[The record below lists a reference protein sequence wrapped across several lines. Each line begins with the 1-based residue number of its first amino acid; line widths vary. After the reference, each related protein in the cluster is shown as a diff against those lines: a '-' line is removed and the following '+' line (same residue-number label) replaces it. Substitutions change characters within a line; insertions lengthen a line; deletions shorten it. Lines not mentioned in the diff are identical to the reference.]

1 VSSRS
6 AIPVLAA
13 VAAVAALATPTPAA
27 AITNSQIP
35 GLQVA
40 LRSHGLYHG
49 RIDGIAGPRT
59 RAAVRAF
66 QQQRGLHVDGIAG
79 PQTRR
84 ALGPLGTPLF
94 GSRVLRL
101 GHVGWDVSVLQFL
114 LAGRGLLTHRVDG
127 RFGAATQTS
136 VRQFQRSRGLRA
148 DGVAGPATI
157 VAFGAGAATLR
168 STSRA
173 SSSSSGGGGG
183 GTRHVVRPGENLT
196 SIAARYGTSVTA
208 LARANGLDPARYLVV
223 GTRLRVP
230 RGRGTPTAS
239 SAGSST
245 ASVRASID
253 RWSAHYGVDAR
264 LVKALAWMESG
275 FQNHVV
281 SPAGAFGVMQVTPA
295 TWAFVELVLMSGRNV
310 PRTAD
315 GNVRVGV
322 AFLRHML
329 RVFRGDERK
338 ALAAY
343 YQGAKSVQT
352 VGILPGT
359 RRYIANILALKSR
372 F

>member
-1 VSSRS
+1 V
-6 AIPVLAA
+6 
-13 VAAVAALATPTPAA
+13 
-27 AITNSQIP
+27 TNAQIP

-40 LRSHGLYHG
+40 LRAHGVYHG
-49 RIDGIAGPRT
+49 RVDGIAGPRT

-66 QQQRGLHVDGIAG
+66 QQRHGLSVDGIAG

-84 ALGPLGTPLF
+84 ALGPLGRPLF
-94 GSRVLRL
+94 GSRVLRR

-114 LAGRGLLTHRVDG
+114 LANRGLLNHALDG
-127 RFGAATQTS
+127 HFGAATDTA
-136 VRQFQRSRGLRA
+136 VRRFQRGRGLGA

-157 VAFGAGAATLR
+157 AAFGAGATLPKAP
-168 STSRA
+168 SRG
-173 SSSSSGGGGG
+173 SSPAQ
-183 GTRHVVRPGENLT
+183 GTYHVVRAGENLS
-196 SIAARYGTSVTA
+196 SIAVRYGTSVSA
-208 LARANGLDPARYLVV
+208 LARENGLNPRRFLIV

-230 RGRGTPTAS
+230 RVRAAR
-239 SAGSST
+239 SAGA
-245 ASVRASID
+245 ASMGSFAVRASID
-253 RWSAHYGVDAR
+253 RWSARYGVDAR
-264 LVKALAWMESG
+264 LVKALAWLESG

-295 TWAFVELVLMSGRNV
+295 TWAFVETVLLSGRRV

-322 AFLRHML
+322 LFLRHML
-329 RVFRGDERK
+329 RIFGGDERR

-352 VGILPGT
+352 VGILPSS
-359 RRYIANILALKSR
+359 RRYIANVLALKAR

>member
-1 VSSRS
+1 M
-6 AIPVLAA
+6 AGIAVLAT
-13 VAAVAALATPTPAA
+13 VATVAALATAAPAA
-27 AITNSQIP
+27 AVTNSQIP

-40 LRSHGLYHG
+40 LRAHGHYHG

-59 RAAVRAF
+59 SAAVRAF
-66 QQQRGLHVDGIAG
+66 QRRRGLSVDGIAG

-94 GSRVLRL
+94 GSRVLRR

-114 LAGRGLLTHRVDG
+114 LAGRGLLSHRVDG
-127 RFGAATQTS
+127 HFGGATETA
-136 VRQFQRSRGLRA
+136 VRRFQRSRGLGA
-148 DGVAGPATI
+148 DGVAGPSTI
-157 VAFGAGAATLR
+157 AAFGAGAAALR
-168 STSRA
+168 TPPRT
-173 SSSSSGGGGG
+173 SSSSSGG

-230 RGRGTPTAS
+230 RGRDAPSAS
-239 SAGSST
+239 SAGSSS

-329 RVFRGDERK
+329 RVFSGDERR

>member
-1 VSSRS
+1 V
-6 AIPVLAA
+6 
-13 VAAVAALATPTPAA
+13 
-27 AITNSQIP
+27 TNSQIP

-59 RAAVRAF
+59 SAAVRAF
-66 QQQRGLHVDGIAG
+66 QRRQGLSVDGIAG

-127 RFGAATQTS
+127 HFGAATQTS
-136 VRQFQRSRGLRA
+136 VRRFQRSRGLPA

-157 VAFGAGAATLR
+157 AAFGAGAAPLR
-168 STSRA
+168 SPPRA
-173 SSSSSGGGGG
+173 SSSGGGGGG

-208 LARANGLDPARYLVV
+208 LARANGLDPGRYLVV

-230 RGRGTPTAS
+230 RGRGTPSAS
-239 SAGSST
+239 PAGSSS

-295 TWAFVELVLMSGRNV
+295 TWAFVETVLMSGRKV

-315 GNVRVGV
+315 GNVRIGV

-329 RVFRGDERK
+329 RVFGGDERK